1 MNIFSI
7 RLVMKNPPKIFRD
20 AKNIEKYIHKGE
32 IKEGRLC
39 SICRAPS
46 MTIPEIALVRLIRGE

>member
-1 MNIFSI
+1 
-7 RLVMKNPPKIFRD
+7 MKNPPKIFRD